1 MKRIGPGHHV
11 PERWEGLSNMKY
23 YYACPDIP
31 VNHDEVRRE
40 RLRYWDCEQHIYKED
55 RLVFLDT
62 RKPGDKTVP
71 PEKLEL
77 VRGRY
82 QDWTVYPG
90 QLKPFEPSMI
100 EEESQAV
107 DRKLRTQENKA
118 LKESRERVKLLEE
131 KIASMTNAKKTA
143 SSVTAPKKRKKSSPL
158 KAKPSKP
165 APRISSSAE
174 GNSLSSAAANNKVIS
189 ALQAEIAELRRQNHS
204 QSSSRNPKS
213 TSTSTYSKVVD
224 EINEADQKLI
234 LEQKK
239 RKIADEELEAAQ
251 SRTAKNKLEVEARVH
266 EEQIQREGE
275 VQRVKLKAQADEIL
289 EESESRRR
297 ARAEEERRRRFNSED
312 QDRRQ
317 QMQFAKEEH
326 ALMLQKER
334 ANITMSAASQQ
345 HEQQLQLIYASQQPN
360 NLAMV
365 LNRKQGT
372 QQPNYVVRGTQQ
384 HLNTAFFGTEQ
395 AVFHQVSSSSSSK
408 VGQKRNTRGD
418 DDGDGGAD
426 EEVQKLR
433 LELQKEKE
441 IQENIRRG
449 ANEEDGDYADEE
461 ADDDE
466 AMD

>member
-1 MKRIGPGHHV
+1 
-11 PERWEGLSNMKY
+11 MKY

-31 VNHDEVRRE
+31 VNHDEVRKE
-40 RLRYWDCEQHIYKED
+40 RLRYWDCEQHIYKEE

-62 RKPGDKTVP
+62 KKPGDKTLP
-71 PEKLEL
+71 PEKLDR

-90 QLKPFEPSMI
+90 QLKAFEPSMI
-100 EEESQAV
+100 EEESQAAG
-107 DRKLRTQENKA
+107 RKLRAQEDKA
-118 LKESRERVKLLEE
+118 LKDSIAREKLLEE
-131 KIASMTNAKKTA
+131 KIASMTNWKKPA
-143 SSVTAPKKRKKSSPL
+143 SSSVVVTAPKKRKKSSPL

-165 APRISSSAE
+165 APRASSSAE
-174 GNSLSSAAANNKVIS
+174 GNSLSSAANNRVIS
-189 ALQAEIAELRRQNHS
+189 ALQAEIAELRKQKNQS
-204 QSSSRNPKS
+204 QSSSRNIKA

-251 SRTAKNKLEVEARVH
+251 SRTTKNKLELEARVR

-275 VQRVKLKAQADEIL
+275 VQRIKLKAQADEIQ

-334 ANITMSAASQQ
+334 ANITMSAASKQ
-345 HEQQLQLIYASQQPN
+345 HEQQLQLIFASQQPN

-365 LNRKQGT
+365 LNNSRMKDT
-372 QQPNYVVRGTQQ
+372 QQPNYVVRGKQQQ
-384 HLNTAFFGTEQ
+384 HRNTAFVGAEQ
-395 AVFHQVSSSSSSK
+395 APFHKVSSSSST

-426 EEVQKLR
+426 EDAQQVYELQVVQNLR
-433 LELQKEKE
+433 LQLQEEKK

-449 ANEEDGDYADEE
+449 ANEEDGDDADEE

-466 AMD
+466 ATD